1 MTGAIAAAVMSE
13 LRSRG
18 YATDGTA
25 PNGTM
30 DLNEEYMRSV
40 ELGDLLDL
48 LVSRR
53 EKIFRSVDVVGRDI
67 ANKSYDDVVIAVDA
81 VKSVIARV
89 SATPLK

>member
-1 MTGAIAAAVMSE
+1 MTGAIAAAVMGE

-25 PNGTM
+25 PNDTM
-30 DLNEEYMRSV
+30 DLNEDYMRSV